1 MSKINF
7 KIKNVKLAFV
17 LLIVAAFI
25 VLILYNVFV
34 FSGLNKK
41 NAFTNQMLEIAS
53 ENENPI
59 FNVQRISTYSS
70 ANAFNEED
78 NRSLQN
84 MSISQFSDIAIYLD
98 NSLSSSDMT
107 AENTISELYID
118 NINIST
124 ASDKGTKILNYK
136 NSLDFGKYKDLSNA
150 DRIDFKVV
158 RSNEEN
164 ENNNY
169 DEPTFYTDCS
179 NPITLGFLNKNIVT
193 DYSVSSDANSVSF
206 NGKVLQEAG
215 VSLDDIN
222 YTLSFTI
229 HIVNNVGQKF
239 AYNMKL
245 NVNLDDE
252 NGGIFNGYTNTT
264 NTTSGDEFKFFREL
278 NQFLYIEID

>member
-1 MSKINF
+1 
-7 KIKNVKLAFV
+7 
-17 LLIVAAFI
+17 
-25 VLILYNVFV
+25 
-34 FSGLNKK
+34 
-41 NAFTNQMLEIAS
+41 
-53 ENENPI
+53 
-59 FNVQRISTYSS
+59 
-70 ANAFNEED
+70 
-78 NRSLQN
+78 

-98 NSLSSSDMT
+98 NSLSSSDIT
-107 AENTISELYID
+107 AENTVSELYID

-136 NSLDFGKYKDLSNA
+136 NSLDFGKYKDLTTTN
-150 DRIDFKVV
+150 RINFKVV

-179 NPITLGFLNKNIVT
+179 NPITLGFLNKNILT
-193 DYSVSSDANSVSF
+193 DYSVSADANSVSF

-215 VSLDDIN
+215 ISLDDIN

-245 NVNLDDE
+245 DVNLDDE

-278 NQFLYIEID
+278 N

>member
-17 LLIVAAFI
+17 LLIVVAFI

-34 FSGLNKK
+34 FSGLDKK

-59 FNVQRISTYSS
+59 FNIQKISTFSS

-78 NRSLQN
+78 NHSLQN

-98 NSLSSSDMT
+98 NSLSSSDIT
-107 AENTISELYID
+107 AENTVSELYID

-136 NSLDFGKYKDLSNA
+136 NSLDFGKYKDLTTTN
-150 DRIDFKVV
+150 RINFKVV

-179 NPITLGFLNKNIVT
+179 NPITLGFLNKNILT
-193 DYSVSSDANSVSF
+193 DYSVSADANSVSF

-215 VSLDDIN
+215 ISLDDIN

-229 HIVNNVGQKF
+229 HLVNNVGQKF

-245 NVNLDDE
+245 DVNLDDE

-264 NTTSGDEFKFFREL
+264 SGDEFKFFREL
-278 NQFLYIEID
+278 N

>member
-41 NAFTNQMLEIAS
+41 NDFTNQMLEIAS

-59 FNVQRISTYSS
+59 FNVQKISTYSS

-107 AENTISELYID
+107 TENTISKLYID

-124 ASDKGTKILNYK
+124 GSDKGTKILNYK
-136 NSLDFGKYKDLSNA
+136 NSLDFGKYKDLTTT

-278 NQFLYIEID
+278 N

>member
-25 VLILYNVFV
+25 VLILYNVFI
-34 FSGLNKK
+34 FSGLDKK

-59 FNVQRISTYSS
+59 FNIQRISTFSS

-107 AENTISELYID
+107 AENTVSELYID
-118 NINIST
+118 NISVST

-136 NSLDFGKYKDLSNA
+136 NSLDFGKYKDLVAA
-150 DRIDFKVV
+150 DRIDFRVV

-164 ENNNY
+164 ESNNY

-179 NPITLGFLNKNIVT
+179 NPITLGFLNKNILT

-229 HIVNNVGQKF
+229 HVVNNVGQKF

-245 NVNLDDE
+245 DVNLDDE

-278 NQFLYIEID
+278 N

>member
-107 AENTISELYID
+107 AENTVSELYID

-179 NPITLGFLNKNIVT
+179 NPITLGFLNKNLLT

-229 HIVNNVGQKF
+229 HVVNNVGQKF

-278 NQFLYIEID
+278 N

>member
-17 LLIVAAFI
+17 LLIVVAFI

-34 FSGLNKK
+34 FSGLDKK

-59 FNVQRISTYSS
+59 FNIQKISTFSS

-78 NRSLQN
+78 NHSLQN
-84 MSISQFSDIAIYLD
+84 MSISQFSDIAIYID
-98 NSLSSSDMT
+98 NSLSSSDIT
-107 AENTISELYID
+107 AENTVSELYID

-136 NSLDFGKYKDLSNA
+136 NSLDFGKYKDLTTTN
-150 DRIDFKVV
+150 RINFKVV

-179 NPITLGFLNKNIVT
+179 NPITLGFLNKNILT
-193 DYSVSSDANSVSF
+193 DYSVSADANSVSF

-215 VSLDDIN
+215 ISLDDIN

-245 NVNLDDE
+245 DVNLDDE

-278 NQFLYIEID
+278 N

>member
-107 AENTISELYID
+107 AENTVSELYID

-193 DYSVSSDANSVSF
+193 NYSVSSDANSVSF

-229 HIVNNVGQKF
+229 HVVNNVGQKF

-278 NQFLYIEID
+278 N

>member
-1 MSKINF
+1 MSKMNF

-17 LLIVAAFI
+17 LLIVVAFI
-25 VLILYNVFV
+25 ILILYNVFI
-34 FSGLNKK
+34 FSGIDKK

-59 FNVQRISTYSS
+59 FNIQRISTYSS

-107 AENTISELYID
+107 AENTVSELYID
-118 NINIST
+118 NINVST
-124 ASDKGTKILNYK
+124 SSNKGTKILNYK
-136 NSLDFGKYKDLSNA
+136 NSLDFGKYKDLTTA
-150 DRIDFKVV
+150 DRINFKVV

-164 ENNNY
+164 ESNNY

-179 NPITLGFLNKNIVT
+179 NPITLGFLNKNILT

-206 NGKVLQEAG
+206 NGKILQEAG
-215 VSLDDIN
+215 ISLDDVN
-222 YTLSFTI
+222 YSLSFTI
-229 HIVNNVGQKF
+229 HIVNNLGQKF

-278 NQFLYIEID
+278 N

>member
-25 VLILYNVFV
+25 VLILYNVFI
-34 FSGLNKK
+34 FSGLDKK

-59 FNVQRISTYSS
+59 FNIQRISTFSS
-70 ANAFNEED
+70 ANAFNEDD

-107 AENTISELYID
+107 AENTVSELYID
-118 NINIST
+118 NISVST

-136 NSLDFGKYKDLSNA
+136 NSLDFGKYKDLVAA
-150 DRIDFKVV
+150 DRIDFRVV

-164 ENNNY
+164 ESNNY

-179 NPITLGFLNKNIVT
+179 NPITLGFLNKNILT

-229 HIVNNVGQKF
+229 HVVNNVGQKF

-278 NQFLYIEID
+278 N

>member
-107 AENTISELYID
+107 AENTVSELYID

-124 ASDKGTKILNYK
+124 VSDKGTKILNYK

-278 NQFLYIEID
+278 N

>member
-107 AENTISELYID
+107 AENTVSELYID

-229 HIVNNVGQKF
+229 HVVNNVGQKF

-278 NQFLYIEID
+278 N

>member
-1 MSKINF
+1 
-7 KIKNVKLAFV
+7 LAFV
-17 LLIVAAFI
+17 LLIVVAFI

-34 FSGLNKK
+34 FSGLDKK

-59 FNVQRISTYSS
+59 FNIQKISTFSS

-78 NRSLQN
+78 NHSLQN

-98 NSLSSSDMT
+98 NSLSSSDIT
-107 AENTISELYID
+107 AENTVSELYID

-136 NSLDFGKYKDLSNA
+136 NSLDFGKYKDLTTTN
-150 DRIDFKVV
+150 RINFKVV

-179 NPITLGFLNKNIVT
+179 NPITLGFLNKNILT
-193 DYSVSSDANSVSF
+193 DYSVSADANSVSF

-215 VSLDDIN
+215 ISLDDIN

-245 NVNLDDE
+245 DVNLDDE

-278 NQFLYIEID
+278 N

>member
-17 LLIVAAFI
+17 LLIVVAFI

-34 FSGLNKK
+34 FSGLDKK

-59 FNVQRISTYSS
+59 FNIQKISTFSS

-78 NRSLQN
+78 NHSLQN

-98 NSLSSSDMT
+98 NSLSSSDIT
-107 AENTISELYID
+107 AENTVSELYID

-136 NSLDFGKYKDLSNA
+136 NSLDFGKYKDLTTTN
-150 DRIDFKVV
+150 RINFKVV

-179 NPITLGFLNKNIVT
+179 NPITLGFLNKNILT
-193 DYSVSSDANSVSF
+193 DYSVSADANSVSF

-215 VSLDDIN
+215 ISLDDIN

-245 NVNLDDE
+245 DVNLDDE

-278 NQFLYIEID
+278 N

>member
-25 VLILYNVFV
+25 VLILYNVFI
-34 FSGLNKK
+34 FSGLDKK

-59 FNVQRISTYSS
+59 FNIQRISTFSS

-107 AENTISELYID
+107 AENTVSELYID
-118 NINIST
+118 NISVST

-136 NSLDFGKYKDLSNA
+136 NSLDFGKYKDLVAA
-150 DRIDFKVV
+150 DRIDFRVV

-164 ENNNY
+164 ESNNY

-179 NPITLGFLNKNIVT
+179 NPITLGFLNKNILT

-229 HIVNNVGQKF
+229 HVVNNVGQKF

-278 NQFLYIEID
+278 N

>member
-278 NQFLYIEID
+278 N

>member
-17 LLIVAAFI
+17 LLIVVAFI

-34 FSGLNKK
+34 FSGLDKK

-59 FNVQRISTYSS
+59 FNIQKISTFSS

-78 NRSLQN
+78 NHSLQN

-98 NSLSSSDMT
+98 NSLSSSDIT
-107 AENTISELYID
+107 AENTVSELYID

-136 NSLDFGKYKDLSNA
+136 NSLDFGKYKDLTTTN
-150 DRIDFKVV
+150 RINVKVV

-179 NPITLGFLNKNIVT
+179 NPITLGFLNKNILT
-193 DYSVSSDANSVSF
+193 DYSVSADANSVSF

-215 VSLDDIN
+215 ISLDDIN

-229 HIVNNVGQKF
+229 HLVNNVGQKF

-245 NVNLDDE
+245 DVNLDDE

-278 NQFLYIEID
+278 N